1 MYHGR
6 ASLLDA
12 GAGQVLM
19 PSADWAGLMTLTTRD
34 DSSKAGADRDVYSD
48 PSDICLRRSAAG
60 LFSNSTVK
68 LKNEIVEHFFPL
80 RIEVARC

>member
-1 MYHGR
+1 VYHGR
-6 ASLLDA
+6 ASRLDA

-48 PSDICLRRSAAG
+48 PSDICHRRSAVG
-60 LFSNSTVK
+60 LFSNSTMK
-68 LKNEIVEHFFPL
+68 FKERNRRRFLPASN
-80 RIEVARC
+80 